1 LRFFF
6 GEGWYRGLVVDG
18 ISLKKNIIAAR
29 NGLSVAERECKSEQI
44 LSTLL
49 SLDILTTV
57 DTIFVYINFRS
68 EVQTR
73 HLIATLLRMGKRIVV
88 PVTLAQERRLL
99 AVTINNVDQDCVPGF
114 CSIPEPRP
122 ELWGNQQVAGR
133 DIEAILLP
141 GSVFDERCG
150 RWGYG
155 GGYYDRFLANE
166 APQAIRIALAFDLQI
181 VKQLS
186 LQPHDQLMDII
197 VTEKRVLRRE

>member
-1 LRFFF
+1 MLK
-6 GEGWYRGLVVDG
+6 ENILV
-18 ISLKKNIIAAR
+18 AR
-29 NGLSVAERECKSEQI
+29 NSLSVAEQECKSEQI

-49 SLDILTTV
+49 SLDILTHVETV
-57 DTIFVYINFRS
+57 CVYINFRS

-73 HLIATLLRMGKRIVV
+73 HLIATLLHMGKRIVV
-88 PVTLAQERRLL
+88 PVTLAKERRLL
-99 AVTINNVDQDCVPGF
+99 AVAINNVDQDCVPGF

-122 ELWGNQQVAGR
+122 ELWKNQQVAGR
-133 DIEAILLP
+133 DIEAIVLP
-141 GSVFDERCG
+141 GSVFDEHGG

-166 APQAIRIALAFDLQI
+166 APRARRIGLAFDLQI

-186 LQPHDQLMDII
+186 LQSHDQLMDII